1 MVVVGCSSQKK
12 RNEEAKC
19 CIVKIGD
26 AGGNGLVS
34 ETVKG
39 PSLPLEGVNDVEGGN
54 GLSLWKNIWEA
65 RSDVKRW
72 SEWNRC
78 KDSLACSV

>member
-1 MVVVGCSSQKK
+1 LWLVVQAKRKGTKRRSVVVM
-12 RNEEAKC
+12 
-19 CIVKIGD
+19 IGGI
-26 AGGNGLVS
+26 GGDGLVS

-39 PSLPLEGVNDVEGGN
+39 PSLPLEGVNDVEGGD
-54 GLSLWKNIWEA
+54 GLSLWKNIREV
-65 RSDVKRW
+65 RSDVKSW

>member
-19 CIVKIGD
+19 CNNDWWSRGY
-26 AGGNGLVS
+26 GLVS